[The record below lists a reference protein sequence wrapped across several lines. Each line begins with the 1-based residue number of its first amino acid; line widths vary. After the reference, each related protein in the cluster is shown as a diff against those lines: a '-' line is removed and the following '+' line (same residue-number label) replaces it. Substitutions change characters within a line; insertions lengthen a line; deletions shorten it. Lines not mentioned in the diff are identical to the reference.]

1 MTTIKLPS
9 KQLNEKTSLGYT
21 LEKRGSC
28 RYFDKETLTLKEVS
42 NILWVAQGI
51 TDKQNNVRRTVAS
64 AGAIYPIELYV
75 SVRERGVHELQSG
88 IYRYNSEEHTLQK
101 ISDSDITEKLSAACF
116 NQKFIEQASFNILIA
131 SDNSKTEKLYK
142 EKGDRYVF
150 MEAGATT
157 QNIYLEAVELNLG
170 TVVIGAFDDDK
181 VKELFEIDKLMP
193 VAIMPVGSLSD
204 KKFYI

>member
-28 RYFDKETLTLKEVS
+28 RYFDKGTLTLKDVS
-42 NILWVAQGI
+42 NILWVAQGV
-51 TDKQNNVRRTVAS
+51 TDKQKNVRRTVAS
-64 AGAIYPIELYV
+64 AGAVYPIELYV
-75 SVRERGVHELQSG
+75 SVREEGVHELQPG
-88 IYRYNSEEHTLQK
+88 IYRYNSEEHNLQK
-101 ISDSDITEKLSAACF
+101 IADSDITGKLSAACF

-131 SDNSKTEKLYK
+131 SDNSKTEELY
-142 EKGDRYVF
+142 EERGDRYVF

-157 QNIYLEAVELNLG
+157 QNIYLEAVELNIG
-170 TVVIGAFDDDK
+170 TVVIGAFDDQK

-193 VAIMPVGSLSD
+193 VAIMPVGTPSD

>member
-42 NILWVAQGI
+42 NILWVAQGV

-64 AGAIYPIELYV
+64 AGAVYPMELYI
-75 SVRERGVHELQSG
+75 SVREEGVHELESG
-88 IYRYNSEEHTLQK
+88 IYRYNSKQHSLQK
-101 ISDSDITEKLSAACF
+101 ISDSDITDKLSSACF
-116 NQKFIEQASFNILIA
+116 NQKFIQQASFNVLIA
-131 SDNSKTEKLYK
+131 SDNSKTNELY
-142 EKGDRYVF
+142 EERGDRYVF

-157 QNIYLEAVELNLG
+157 QNIYLEAVDLNLG
-170 TVVIGAFDDDK
+170 TVVIGAFDDQK
-181 VKELFEIDKLMP
+181 VKALFEIDKLMP
-193 VAIMPVGSLSD
+193 VAIMPVGVPSD